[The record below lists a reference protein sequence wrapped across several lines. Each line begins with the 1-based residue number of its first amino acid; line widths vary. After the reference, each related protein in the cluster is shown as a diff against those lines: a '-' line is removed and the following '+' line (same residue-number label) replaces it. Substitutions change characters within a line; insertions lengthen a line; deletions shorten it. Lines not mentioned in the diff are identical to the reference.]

1 MVTQWVA
8 LSFQVRRAELV
19 RRMAAGLTP
28 RPEELSDAALARAR
42 AALQRVT
49 ALGGRVVTY
58 GAAEYPGWLRHIPDP
73 PAILYCVGPLRLD
86 REPAVAVVGSRRP
99 SRYGLRMAALLGSE
113 LAAAGVTVVSGLAL
127 GVDGAAQRA
136 ALEAGGA
143 TCAVLGCGID
153 VVYPPGQRQLY
164 QEVARR
170 GLLVSEYP
178 PGTPPLKHHFPE
190 RNRII
195 SGLCRGVVVVEG
207 DPRSGSL
214 ITAHHAL
221 AQGREVCAVPG
232 EVGNPLAEGPLRL
245 IQDGAWLVTSGAD
258 VLAALG
264 IAPAGAAGDRDGA
277 GAAAAAGLPPE
288 VAGHPACRAILAALE
303 PGPAPV
309 EALAARTG
317 LEPPD
322 LLAGL
327 SILELAGAVG
337 RLPDGSIHRI
347 KRSGGG

>member
-28 RPEELSDAALARAR
+28 RPEELSEAALVRAR
-42 AALQRVT
+42 AAVERVA

-86 REPAVAVVGSRRP
+86 QEPAVAVVGSRRP
-99 SRYGLRMAALLGSE
+99 SRYGLRMAALLGRE

-143 TCAVLGCGID
+143 TCAVLGCGVD

-164 QEVARR
+164 LEIARR

-207 DPRSGSL
+207 GPRSGSL

-245 IQDGAWLVTSGAD
+245 IQDGAWLVTSGED

-264 IAPAGAAGDRDGA
+264 IAPAGAVAVPGDRVESGA
-277 GAAAAAGLPPE
+277 GM
-288 VAGHPACRAILAALE
+288 PALVPGDPASQAILAALE

-317 LEPPD
+317 LELPD
-322 LLAGL
+322 LLAAL